1 MKKPLVYVF
10 LIVIT
15 MQSLSGLAATDDLTL
30 VDDFEIFF
38 ERQYEQAS
46 FLITTAYDGNN
57 KMIQET
63 LNDAKLT
70 AKIYGIALYLV
81 RERAEYWDSEHKR
94 LYNILKRH
102 CEKQIAA
109 HTSYIARQKGWSNG
123 DRQAH
128 EFLAIREFNNIVA
141 GSDAQRRRFSAHI
154 REAPNLLGR
163 HAAGNQPGGI
173 SLVGPYNRGAAMI
186 TMDGGMFK
194 GYEKSRL
201 ARNAWS
207 NRFQLNTRPEGTPRG
222 SISRWR
228 GKILDSHHIWRA
240 CTAVYN
246 SSSGSLEITYSN
258 GKKRT
263 YKRSR

>member
-1 MKKPLVYVF
+1 MQKPLVYVF

-15 MQSLSGLAATDDLTL
+15 IQSLSGLAATDDLTL
-30 VDDFEIFF
+30 VDDFEIYF

-57 KMIQET
+57 KMIQEA

-154 REAPNLLGR
+154 RKAPNLLGR

-173 SLVGPYNRGAAMI
+173 SLVGPYN
-186 TMDGGMFK
+186 GGRARIELVGGKFK
-194 GYEKSRL
+194 GYEKSQAGPQRL
-201 ARNAWS
+201 VEPLSAQHQAGG
-207 NRFQLNTRPEGTPRG
+207 QPTGLNQ
-222 SISRWR
+222 
-228 GKILDSHHIWRA
+228 
-240 CTAVYN
+240 
-246 SSSGSLEITYSN
+246 SLEWQD
-258 GKKRT
+258 
-263 YKRSR
+263 SRQSTHLESLHRCL